1 MSSEKQPSNWQQA
14 ITGEW
19 HGYPSIF
26 EADGTHIG
34 FNKVTRASEF
44 KDGRTTYW
52 MDTNF
57 DASGPL
63 MDRFSMDCRFE
74 FGVVD
79 SDQDRI
85 YTGPD
90 FVGTG
95 RPYGLL
101 VDSNYFSPGWNVN
114 LATMNHVVPEL
125 GMQIYSSQLFEGDTL
140 VGLFNGLYVV
150 TQDHE
155 TNPETQKFVEDFLAG
170 EKDRAKKPFNLPI
183 KHSGVLRGEFEVYND
198 KQELI
203 GHNQVV
209 IRHKPINLLHSE
221 QTIEITG
228 VMNESWTATRPRNGS
243 SHQYHCPD
251 MFGNGM
257 SYGRYLWSTRH
268 VYGKALKLWSREAQ
282 IDANTYVCTW
292 RFREAQKEKYT
303 TCWVLR
309 WEEDELILGANY
321 LDQQ

>member
-1 MSSEKQPSNWQQA
+1 MTTEKKPSNWQKA

-19 HGYPSIF
+19 HGLPSVF
-26 EADGTHIG
+26 EVDGTHAG
-34 FNKVTRASEF
+34 FNKVNRASEF
-44 KDGRTTYW
+44 NNGRTTYW

-57 DASGPL
+57 NATGPL
-63 MDRFSMDCRFE
+63 QDRFSLDCRFE
-74 FGVVD
+74 FGVID

-90 FVGTG
+90 FFGSG

-101 VDSNYFSPGWNVN
+101 VDSNYFSPGWNTN

-140 VGLFNGLYVV
+140 VALFNGFYIV

-155 TNPETQKFVEDFLAG
+155 SNPETQKKVADFLESERNNAG
-170 EKDRAKKPFNLPI
+170 KPFNLPI
-183 KHSGVLRGEFEVYND
+183 KHAGKLTGEFEVYDDN
-198 KQELI
+198 QNLI
-203 GHNQVV
+203 GTNKVTITH
-209 IRHKPINLLHSE
+209 RPINLKHSE
-221 QTIEITG
+221 QTIEIEG
-228 VMNESWTATRPRNGS
+228 VVNAKWTAMRTRNGH
-243 SHQYHCPD
+243 SHQYHGPD
-251 MFGNGM
+251 LYGNGH

-292 RFREAQKEKYT
+292 RFLQSQKEQYT
-303 TCWVLR
+303 TCGVLR
-309 WEEDELILGANY
+309 WEESELVLGANY
-321 LDQQ
+321 ID